1 MTPLNV
7 AAQATPAPTTAPAA
21 AAPATAGSAL
31 TDSAVTRLS
40 VPIGGKQEV
49 RGLPDYIDTV
59 YRYMLGTVTIL
70 AIIMVMY
77 GAFLFLLSQGDS
89 KRASEGMKVIK
100 DAIGGM
106 AVLFLAY
113 FILYNVNPRTT
124 RLDLLV
130 TPVRSIALQQGG
142 AQAAPGRSCLKD
154 ADCTNGAKCLRTSAT
169 GGICADGQSGNICKC
184 RGTGCDVTG
193 EQAGGPTNNGGT
205 NQITCR
211 EGLNCQEIQAGEWVC
226 NGGVVMACNMS
237 EQYTFDVRAANERV
251 ASGVGSLAAS
261 AVAGPFAALIPAS
274 SSSQGSTVQQR
285 TMVPCSEGRT
295 CFQRSEQA
303 AGACVYGDHRDMA
316 MIQSIPEERRNTYG
330 ILRNIERCDLTAEQL
345 RTLPYTEGGCRNI
358 TNGGVDEFCV
368 RHRYQCGSGSVCS
381 RSEFADAFSVTLAQ
395 YRSWENVPAQL
406 RPEAFFQGGC
416 RKPAGTACSA
426 DAECAG
432 KCVLNRCSGIGF
444 VSIDATV
451 APGTL
456 RFNQL
461 PAQNQV
467 IVGAAP
473 AGSCDSSW
481 SAVDLLTLA
490 GTDVPQRTRALEVLF
505 QAGTPARFAC
515 YPKRATGNKC
525 DFNTQCQSGDCAI
538 QGTPSRVQVLPT
550 FNAPLDLQVGLGT
563 CR

>member
-1 MTPLNV
+1 MAPLNV
-7 AAQATPAPTTAPAA
+7 AAQTAPAPTTAPAA
-21 AAPATAGSAL
+21 AAPAATGSAL

-59 YRYMLGTVTIL
+59 YRYALGTVTIL

-89 KRASEGMKVIK
+89 KRASDGMKVIK

-142 AQAAPGRSCLKD
+142 TQAPGRSCLKD
-154 ADCTNGAKCLRTSAT
+154 ADCSNGAKCLRTSAI

-184 RGTGCDVTG
+184 RGTGCDVTA
-193 EQAGGPTNNGGT
+193 EQAGGPTNNSGT

-237 EQYTFDVRAANERV
+237 EQYTFDVRAANEQ
-251 ASGVGSLAAS
+251 AANGVGSVVAT
-261 AVAGPFAALIPAS
+261 AVAGPFAALVPAS
-274 SSSQGSTVQQR
+274 SSSQGSTTQRR

-303 AGACVYGDHRDMA
+303 AGTCVYGDYRDMA
-316 MIQSIPEERRNTYG
+316 MIQSIPDERRNTYG

-368 RHRYQCGSGSVCS
+368 RHRYQCGSGSVCA
-381 RSEFADAFSVTLAQ
+381 RSEFADAFSTTLEQ

-406 RPEAFFQGGC
+406 RPETFFQAGC
-416 RKPAGTACSA
+416 RKPAGATCAA

-432 KCVLNRCSGIGF
+432 KCVQNRCSGFGF
-444 VSIDATV
+444 IAIDATL

-467 IVGAAP
+467 IVGAVP
-473 AGSCDSSW
+473 RGSCDASW
-481 SAVDLLTLA
+481 SAVDLITLA

-505 QAGTPARFAC
+505 RSGTSARFAC

-525 DFNTQCQSGDCAI
+525 DMNTQCQSGTCDL
-538 QGTPSRVQVLPT
+538 QGRPPRVEVLPT